1 MFPQLSTS
9 IAFRSSISGLSTK
22 RDTSTLN
29 DIIAGVFF
37 KFDVEVEESIAN
49 ISNLTYN
56 LINRQ
61 FNTLMQLKAV
71 DCYNKRKNKI

>member
-9 IAFRSSISGLSTK
+9 IAFRSSISGLRTK

-29 DIIAGVFF
+29 DIRAGVFF
-37 KFDVEVEESIAN
+37 KFDVEVEDSIAN

-71 DCYNKRKNKI
+71 DCYNKRKNKL